1 MMRGVAKGG
10 GAGGGK
16 NHFRTVLAI
25 CLIVAALLA
34 WLTSINLRV
43 INSDRNFIAPRPPG
57 MTKRQDDPFELARA
71 QSFGYFYDIPEGHW
85 RRLRDIFLEHENHK
99 YPDKP
104 FTYHP
109 EATADEAR
117 PEIYKNR
124 DSKWKGWSSY
134 PAWYQ
139 NVSVVS

>member
-1 MMRGVAKGG
+1 MMRGVAGG
-10 GAGGGK
+10 GGGGGGI

-25 CLIVAALLA
+25 CLIVAAVVV
-34 WLTSINLRV
+34 WLTSIYLV
-43 INSDRNFIAPRPPG
+43 IDADRCNCNFIAPPG
-57 MTKRQDDPFELARA
+57 MTKRQDDPFELART
-71 QSFGYFYDIPEGHW
+71 QSFGYFYDVPEGHW

-104 FTYHP
+104 LTYHP

-124 DSKWKGWSSY
+124 LANGRDGHRILHGTKM
-134 PAWYQ
+134 
-139 NVSVVS
+139 